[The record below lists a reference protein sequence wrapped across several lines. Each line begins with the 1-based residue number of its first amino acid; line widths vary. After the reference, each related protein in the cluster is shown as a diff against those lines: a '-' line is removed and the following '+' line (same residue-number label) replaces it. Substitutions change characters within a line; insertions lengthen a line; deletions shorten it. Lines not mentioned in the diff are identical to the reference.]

1 MDAVIAS
8 PIAAAAGGSFL
19 IESRTPDEIFTPEDL
34 SEEQRQIAATA
45 ELFAREEIL
54 PHAAAI
60 EAKEPG
66 ALTAVLRK
74 IAELG
79 FTALDIPEEFGG
91 LGMDKVSSTLITDH
105 ISVLASFST
114 AFGAHIGIA
123 TLPLVWYGTEEQK
136 QRYLPKLATCEWI
149 GAYGLSEASSG
160 SDAMNIRTRAVLS
173 SDGAHYILNGEKQWL
188 TNCGIADLYTV
199 FAKIDGEK
207 FSAFLIERATPGLT
221 VGAEEHKL
229 GIHGSSTCPL
239 VLQDCKIPAGNLL
252 GEAGKGHHIA
262 FNVLNVG
269 RFKLGVACIGGARHA
284 LAQMIRYAKE
294 RKAFGKPI
302 AEFGLI
308 QRKISSAAA
317 QLYAAESMAY
327 RLAGLIDAR
336 LDTARLDSA
345 RAEQTGGPSG
355 QSIDVPRKIEEYA
368 VECSILKVYGSE
380 MLTLV
385 ADELIATMGGYGYV
399 EEYPAERTYRDARIN
414 RIFEGTNE
422 INRLII
428 TGWMMKRAMS
438 GKLPLLGAIKRVM
451 DEVMEP
457 PAFGGDSDAGQPLA
471 HETAVLAAVKKM
483 ALFAAGVASQ
493 RFMTALEEQQEIMAD
508 LADMISQVFALE
520 SALVRA
526 QKIASAGRGSAEVA
540 AAMTGLL
547 AEESMA
553 LAEQAAR
560 RVLAASSEGDA
571 LDHAVGD
578 SAAPGAI
585 DAVRCGHVEPRR
597 GSQVHRAGTL
607 SFLKDELPVLM
618 QPAPSDSKT
627 IRVLLAE
634 AESSLAEGPHAERAR
649 RDAETLLLHAIREDV
664 PDANLA
670 WLIAH
675 DNETLPAHAR
685 HGFSRVG
692 RTPPCRRAHSIHYGR
707 G

>member
-1 MDAVIAS
+1 MDAIAVS
-8 PIAAAAGGSFL
+8 PIVAAAGGSFL
-19 IESRTPDEIFTPEDL
+19 LESRTPEEIFTPEDL

-45 ELFAREEIL
+45 ERFAREEIL
-54 PHAAAI
+54 PRVPAI

-66 ALTAVLRK
+66 AMPAILRK
-74 IAELG
+74 AAELG
-79 FTALDIPEEFGG
+79 FTAIDIPEEYGG

-136 QRYLPKLATCEWI
+136 QRYLPSLASCESI

-160 SDAMNIRTRAVLS
+160 SDAMNIRTRATLTA
-173 SDGAHYILNGEKQWL
+173 DGAHYILNGEKQWL
-188 TNCGIADLYTV
+188 TNGGTAGLYTV

-207 FSAFLIERATPGLT
+207 FSAFLIERDTPGLT

-229 GIHGSSTCPL
+229 GIRGSSTCPL
-239 VLQDCKIPAGNLL
+239 ILQDCRIPKENLL

-269 RFKLGVACIGGARHA
+269 RFKLGVACVGGARHA
-284 LAQMIRYAKE
+284 LAAMIRYAKE
-294 RKAFGKPI
+294 RRAFGKSI

-317 QLYAAESMAY
+317 RLYAAESMVY
-327 RLAGLIDAR
+327 RTAGLMDAKLAGPGGEGRPAQ
-336 LDTARLDSA
+336 
-345 RAEQTGGPSG
+345 RAE
-355 QSIDVPRKIEEYA
+355 VPRSRAEVPRSIEEYA

-385 ADELIATMGGYGYV
+385 ADELIATMGGFGYV

-438 GKLPLLGAIKRVM
+438 GKLPLLGAIKRMM

-457 PAFGGDSDAGQPLA
+457 PTFGGDADQGQPLA
-471 HETAVLAAVKKM
+471 HETAVLTSVKKM

-493 RFMTALEEQQEIMAD
+493 RFMTGLEEQQEIMAD
-508 LADMISQVFALE
+508 LADMISQVYALE

-526 QKIASAGRGSAEVA
+526 QKMARAGRSSAGVA
-540 AAMTGLL
+540 GAMTGLL
-547 AEESMA
+547 AEETMA

-560 RVLAASSEGDA
+560 RVLAACGEGDA
-571 LDHAVGD
+571 LSTQLAILRRLARSTPADVVALSRAV
-578 SAAPGAI
+578 ARQCI
-585 DAVRCGHVEPRR
+585 
-597 GSQVHRAGTL
+597 
-607 SFLKDELPVLM
+607 ELERYPV
-618 QPAPSDSKT
+618 
-627 IRVLLAE
+627 
-634 AESSLAEGPHAERAR
+634 
-649 RDAETLLLHAIREDV
+649 
-664 PDANLA
+664 
-670 WLIAH
+670 
-675 DNETLPAHAR
+675 
-685 HGFSRVG
+685 
-692 RTPPCRRAHSIHYGR
+692 
-707 G
+707 

>member
-1 MDAVIAS
+1 MDAVTAS
-8 PIAAAAGGSFL
+8 PIVAAAGGSFL
-19 IESRTPDEIFTPEDL
+19 IELRAPDEVFTPEDL

-45 ELFAREEIL
+45 EQFAREEIL
-54 PHAAAI
+54 PRAAAI
-60 EAKEPG
+60 ERKEPG
-66 ALTAVLRK
+66 AMPAALRK
-74 IAELG
+74 AAELG
-79 FTALDIPEEFGG
+79 FTAIDVPEEYGG
-91 LGMDKVSSTLITDH
+91 LGMDKVSSTLISDR

-114 AFGAHIGIA
+114 AFGAHVGIA

-149 GAYGLSEASSG
+149 GGYGLSEASSG
-160 SDAMNIRTRAVLS
+160 SDAMNIRTRAALS
-173 SDGAHYILNGEKQWL
+173 PDGTHYVLNGEKQWL

-207 FSAFLIERATPGLT
+207 FSAFLIERTTPGLT

-239 VLQDCKIPAGNLL
+239 VLQDCKIPKENLL

-294 RKAFGKPI
+294 RKAFGKAI

-308 QRKISSAAA
+308 QRKISSSAAH
-317 QLYAAESMAY
+317 LYAAESMAY
-327 RLAGLIDAR
+327 RTAGLIDAK
-336 LDTARLDSA
+336 LDG
-345 RAEQTGGPSG
+345 AEQLGATSG
-355 QSIDVPRKIEEYA
+355 QSTDASRRLDIPMSIGEYA

-438 GKLPLLGAIKRVM
+438 GKLPLLAAIKRVM

-457 PAFGGDSDAGQPLA
+457 AAFGGDADASQPLA
-471 HETAVLAAVKKM
+471 HEAAVLAAVKKM
-483 ALFAAGVASQ
+483 TLFAAGVASQ

-508 LADMISQVFALE
+508 LADMISQIFALE

-526 QKIASAGRGSAEVA
+526 LKMARAGRGTAEVA

-547 AEESMA
+547 AEETMA

-560 RVLAASSEGDA
+560 RVLAACGEGDA
-571 LDHAVGD
+571 LTTQLAILRRLARSTPADGVKLSRAVAG
-578 SAAPGAI
+578 
-585 DAVRCGHVEPRR
+585 RC
-597 GSQVHRAGTL
+597 
-607 SFLKDELPVLM
+607 
-618 QPAPSDSKT
+618 
-627 IRVLLAE
+627 I
-634 AESSLAEGPHAERAR
+634 ER
-649 RDAETLLLHAIREDV
+649 ECYPI
-664 PDANLA
+664 
-670 WLIAH
+670 
-675 DNETLPAHAR
+675 
-685 HGFSRVG
+685 
-692 RTPPCRRAHSIHYGR
+692 
-707 G
+707 